1 MGRGVGRVT
10 SKGIEMSNEMAQN
23 VRKEQ
28 QERRV
33 VVPQAQS
40 RNGKPLRKTMV
51 ETRSTASAQDF
62 ATLQSTTE
70 ISMAST
76 FQLSNSPSNE
86 DSELCEAVP
95 RATRTVVKRK
105 RIAEL
110 STDHSDIASIVGNLS
125 SIRVKSSKK
134 SNETIHRVPKNGLY
148 ILCSETAEI
157 INPELL
163 KSPASLVMAALNQL
177 ETQDLLYGRIGRAY
191 GVRLL
196 AAPMKVQSFHQNQH
210 LFSYTH
216 INICSWVCFESGD
229 DY

>member
-1 MGRGVGRVT
+1 
-10 SKGIEMSNEMAQN
+10 MSNEMAQN

-40 RNGKPLRKTMV
+40 RNGKP
-51 ETRSTASAQDF
+51 RSTASAQDLPSDVVS

-76 FQLSNSPSNE
+76 FQLSNSPSDE

-95 RATRTVVKRK
+95 RATRTAVKRK

-110 STDHSDIASIVGNLS
+110 STDHSDIASIVGNPSS

-191 GVRLL
+191 GVWLL

-210 LFSYTH
+210 LFSYAR
-216 INICSWVCFESGD
+216 INICSWGLL
-229 DY
+229 